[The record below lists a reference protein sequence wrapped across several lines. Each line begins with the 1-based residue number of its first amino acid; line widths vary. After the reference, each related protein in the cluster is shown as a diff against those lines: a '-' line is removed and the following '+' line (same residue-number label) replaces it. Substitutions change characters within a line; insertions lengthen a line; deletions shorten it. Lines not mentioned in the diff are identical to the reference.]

1 VGEEKEV
8 REKGRGGEREG
19 DRGEER
25 EQEMDNGQASSSSSS
40 ASSSFSSSASASAS
54 SASSEP
60 GLAAQRADSE
70 NVLTAVYTKGEGS
83 GAGGV
88 DVGPAGGVSVLN
100 VSEELNMTDIVGGGG
115 GGGRGG
121 GGEGKGG
128 GGSGKDGKHGK
139 TYGVGSRV
147 PLGTNFTMRVE
158 LSSARQGPF
167 LSGNFSVVFR
177 VLDASLMP
185 MVSRR
190 ESGVNN
196 TRPFFFHYHL
206 RQDAVLPA
214 GRLHL
219 VVEVI
224 DDASGLVLT
233 RRMVWYTLAIRMA
246 ATHLFIDKQEALLG
260 DTISV
265 RMIPGL
271 LSDAGVFRAF
281 PGNTSSR
288 SILFAIMGLF

>member
-1 VGEEKEV
+1 
-8 REKGRGGEREG
+8 
-19 DRGEER
+19 
-25 EQEMDNGQASSSSSS
+25 M
-40 ASSSFSSSASASAS
+40 
-54 SASSEP
+54 
-60 GLAAQRADSE
+60 
-70 NVLTAVYTKGEGS
+70 
-83 GAGGV
+83 
-88 DVGPAGGVSVLN
+88 
-100 VSEELNMTDIVGGGG
+100 
-115 GGGRGG
+115 
-121 GGEGKGG
+121 
-128 GGSGKDGKHGK
+128 
-139 TYGVGSRV
+139 
-147 PLGTNFTMRVE
+147 
-158 LSSARQGPF
+158 
-167 LSGNFSVVFR
+167 
-177 VLDASLMP
+177 LDASLMP
-185 MVSRR
+185 MVSRK

-288 SILFAIMGLF
+288 SLFFLQ

>member
-1 VGEEKEV
+1 MEEKEG
-8 REKGRGGEREG
+8 REKGGGGEREG
-19 DRGEER
+19 QKGEER
-25 EQEMDNGQASSSSSS
+25 EQETDKNNQAS
-40 ASSSFSSSASASAS
+40 SSSASAS
-54 SASSEP
+54 SEP
-60 GLAAQRADSE
+60 DLAAQRADSE
-70 NVLTAVYTKGEGS
+70 NVLTAVDITGEGS
-83 GAGGV
+83 GGGGGGV
-88 DVGPAGGVSVLN
+88 DGGPTGGFSVLN
-100 VSEELNMTDIVGGGG
+100 ASEEWNVTDIVGGAGGAGEAVGG
-115 GGGRGG
+115 GG
-121 GGEGKGG
+121 KGA
-128 GGSGKDGKHGK
+128 GGSGKEGKQGK
-139 TYGVGSRV
+139 TYGVGNRV
-147 PLGTNFTMRVE
+147 PLGTNFTMGVE
-158 LSSARQGPF
+158 LSSARQGSF

-185 MVSRR
+185 MVRRR
-190 ESGVNN
+190 ESAVNN
-196 TRPFFFHYHL
+196 SRSFFFHYHL

-246 ATHLFIDKQEALLG
+246 ATHLFIDKQDALLG

-288 SILFAIMGLF
+288 SLFIEIMGPF